1 MDVYVI
7 YMTEMKI
14 MFLFSN
20 TSIYREQKFR
30 MTFVSAVCTLY
41 CQFRCGDVGLVVFI
55 LKIEFR
61 VLRHACKHG
70 AETAGSVKSARR
82 I

>member
-20 TSIYREQKFR
+20 TSIYTE
-30 MTFVSAVCTLY
+30 VSHDLCECSVY
-41 CQFRCGDVGLVVFI
+41 CQFRCGDVVVFI

-61 VLRHACKHG
+61 VLRHACKHS